1 MVAPTTKVLKA
12 DREQRPT
19 PRREELILEVTEA
32 LTQAMAAA
40 GVTRAELARR
50 LGSTRGHVSQLLAGG
65 RNLTLGTIAEIAD
78 ALGCT
83 VELRVAA
90 GGRRAS
96 LRSHHVEV
104 PGEGGSRR
112 PPRRPS
118 LGARR

>member
-1 MVAPTTKVLKA
+1 MKA
-12 DREQRPT
+12 DREERPT

-78 ALGCT
+78 ALDCR
-83 VELRVAA
+83 VELLLAA
-90 GGRRAS
+90 DGRRAT
-96 LRSHHVEV
+96 LRAHHVEV
-104 PGEGGSRR
+104 PGEGGSAR
-112 PPRRPS
+112 PPRRAS
-118 LGARR
+118 VGARR